1 MFHACSMKRDRVPDL
16 LIAPY
21 SHCFGSLIH
30 LRILNTIIPL
40 MIPKHR
46 HIYPL
51 QTHLPNSRFSH
62 LISYLAADLD
72 ILKDNIRGYLGS
84 SVFPLFPLMA
94 TPSLRVF
101 RSKNVGVS
109 LHFYPYL
116 TFLFSFA
123 LIQSQEILSIFPSKY
138 VQTVSFSHYFHCTFL
153 GLSHLSP
160 PLD

>member
-1 MFHACSMKRDRVPDL
+1 
-16 LIAPY
+16 
-21 SHCFGSLIH
+21 
-30 LRILNTIIPL
+30 
-40 MIPKHR
+40 MIPKR
-46 HIYPL
+46 RLIYPF

-62 LISYLAADLD
+62 LISYLAVDLD
-72 ILKDNIRGYLGS
+72 ILKDNIRGCLGS

-116 TFLFSFA
+116 TFLFTFTSFSFT
-123 LIQSQEILSIFPSKY
+123 LIQSQEILSLVPSKY
-138 VQTVSFSHYFHCTFL
+138 VQTVSFSHDFHCTFL

-160 PLD
+160 SLD